1 MGGKAKNVLGYYEK
15 QFELMDPLK
24 VLGTTKGSLVH
35 TLRTAGEIALPV
47 A

>member
-1 MGGKAKNVLGYYEK
+1 MGGKANNVSCYEK

-24 VLGTTKGSLVH
+24 VLETTKGSMVH
-35 TLRTAGEIALPV
+35 TLITADEIALPV